1 MITQETV
8 INNVW
13 PVVEQLIQATINE
26 DSEAVAALL
35 VPGEQAADML
45 EMFSVTVF
53 DILLKTVLGRG
64 GVSVTQVIETDNGS
78 YPSEGVSSHP
88 FKGVSSYPF
97 KGVSRFLHIEY
108 AWLKSDVADDNYT
121 ATDAVSIQFEQIQ
134 NQWKVVEINPAS
146 IALSLTSSRARQ
158 ILASTQTLSEDDKV
172 PAEPW
177 ILPIALYGGMLQLPI
192 QPTAIE
198 DEVEKHLLAGLQKRS
213 YGATI
218 LIKARRLWRTFKALD
233 KPDLELVN
241 VPAWVAAVEYIMS
254 ELNQR
259 NQTQAAIGKL
269 YKVNLSVMVPRI
281 KQIKKGLK
289 IKAQDKRYS

>member
-45 EMFSVTVF
+45 EMFGVTVF

-192 QPTAIE
+192 QPIAIE

-218 LIKARRLWRTFKALD
+218 LINARRLWREFKVLE
-233 KPDLELVN
+233 KLDLELVN

-269 YKVNLSVMVPRI
+269 YKVNLSVMVPR
-281 KQIKKGLK
+281 KKKKKKGLK